1 MCDFLFYG
9 GDFDLKSVKSLAGV
23 QLSVADGKSP
33 NVAALRPG
41 VKTWVVVTDGHC
53 SCGLS
58 PLAVEESSEER
69 EIRTRTAKYRKQGF
83 SDAKIERSLAAW
95 KKQSAGSGKPGKG
108 EASRLLVALL
118 STTHRVFAY
127 SHHFRGALKTERLPG
142 DKRAALTLA
151 DVQAKPTRWLEPDTL
166 TEVRSGA
173 QVVE

>member
-9 GDFDLKSVKSLAGV
+9 GDFDLKTAKSLGGSR
-23 QLSVADGKSP
+23 LTVADGHSP

-58 PLAVEESSEER
+58 PLAAEESAEEK

-83 SDAKIERSLAAW
+83 SDAKIERSLAEW
-95 KKQSAGSGKPGKG
+95 KKQSSRSVKPGKD
-108 EASRLLVALL
+108 EASRLLIALL
-118 STTHRVFAY
+118 STTKRVFAY

-142 DKRAALTLA
+142 DKHAALTLA
-151 DVQAKPTRWLEPDTL
+151 DVQAKPERWLEPDTL
-166 TEVRSGA
+166 TEVSRPSP
-173 QVVE
+173 